1 MLILKRS
8 IRMLLTDA
16 LNLEKLSFPNFQNY
30 LQLEEML
37 FLIVH
42 LYITILESVI
52 NIEMYTFF

>member
-1 MLILKRS
+1 
-8 IRMLLTDA
+8 MLLTDA